1 MALTPGTRLGVL
13 CLCGAALLSAAEPTR
28 VPILGQIALPH
39 NYYYRELYLPQITT
53 GPSAPTWT
61 PDGKTVI
68 YSMGGTLWRQ
78 ALDADV
84 AEQLTDAAGTD
95 YQPDCSADGRSVA
108 FVRYDGRAVELMH
121 LDLTTGESHALTAN
135 RAVNLEPRWSPDGRR
150 LVFVSTEGTGHF
162 VLHVA
167 DMNNGR
173 IVTSRVVVPD
183 QKSETPRYYY
193 SPFDHAINPSWS
205 RDGKELVFV
214 SNHEIGHGTGD
225 IVRKSVDGND
235 RPRVVLHEETSW
247 KARPDVSPDGTRI
260 VYSSYVGRQWQQLWL
275 MPVDGGYP
283 LPLTYGDYDN
293 TEPRW
298 SPDGRAIA
306 FISNRDGNTALWAV
320 DAFSGKQ
327 RQIKIERRRYLSAHG
342 TLTLHIRDEQGR
354 ALATRVSIVD
364 ARHRPYAPDDAW
376 MFADDLLVPEQQTV
390 ETRYF
395 HSTGDSV
402 ISTPLGPLSVTVSHG
417 PSFEVAHVSVDLRS
431 PQQTLSVT
439 LKPLPGLDDLGRWWS
454 GDLHVHMNYGGHYR
468 NTPDRL
474 AAQAHSEDLNLVYN
488 LVVNKEQRVPDVASF
503 RTDVDPASDAT
514 TMILHGQE
522 FHSSY
527 WGHIGLLNLTDHLL
541 FPGYT
546 AYPFTAVASPFP
558 DNGMVADLAHQQRA
572 LVGYVHPFDEDVD
585 PVKDAP
591 LTNGLPVDAA
601 LGRVDYYEVVGFSD
615 HKASAAIWYRL
626 LDCGLKIPAG
636 AGTDA
641 MANYASLRGPVGLNR
656 VFVPAM
662 GPLTREAFLAGVKA
676 GRGVATNGARLLLA
690 SGTDQPGDTIR
701 LSAGAHA
708 LPYRAALRANYPV
721 DHLEIVWN
729 GQVVA
734 RLDPQS
740 ATRGGFL
747 DGTIPVD
754 RSGWLVLR
762 AWNDAPHANVLDIY
776 PYATTS
782 PIYVTVG
789 NDGRHSTAAAAYFL
803 SWLDRLETAAARSLA
818 YRTEAERQAVREDLR
833 KAKAF
838 YTSVRHAGSER

>member
-1 MALTPGTRLGVL
+1 MRKRVVTVL
-13 CLCGAALLSAAEPTR
+13 CLCGATLLSAAEPTR

-78 ALDADV
+78 AIDADV

-95 YQPDCSADGRSVA
+95 YQPDCSPDGRSVA

-121 LDLTTGESHALTAN
+121 LDLATGESHALTAN
-135 RAVNLEPRWSPDGRR
+135 KAVNLEPRWSPDGRR
-150 LVFVSTEGTGHF
+150 LAFVSTEGTRHF

-167 DMNNGR
+167 DVNNGR
-173 IVTSRVVVPD
+173 IATSRVVVPD

-193 SPFDHAINPSWS
+193 SPFDHAINPTWS
-205 RDGKELVFV
+205 RDGKDLVFV

-235 RPRVVLHEETSW
+235 RPRVVQREETSW
-247 KARPDVSPDGTRI
+247 KVRPDVSPDGTRI

-275 MPVDGGYP
+275 LPVDGGYP
-283 LPLTYGDYDN
+283 FPLTYGDYDN

-298 SPDGRAIA
+298 SPDGKAIA

-320 DAFSGKQ
+320 DAFSGEQ
-327 RQIKIERRRYLSAHG
+327 RQIKIERRRYVSAHG
-342 TLTLHIRDEQGR
+342 ALTLHVRDEQGR
-354 ALATRVSIVD
+354 ALATRVSIAD

-417 PSFEVAHVSVDLRS
+417 PSFEVAHVSVDLQS

-468 NTPDRL
+468 DTPDRL

-541 FPGYT
+541 LPGYT
-546 AYPFTAVASPFP
+546 AYPFTAAASPFP

-585 PVKDAP
+585 PVKDAT

-690 SGTDQPGDTIR
+690 SGTAQPGDTIR

-708 LPYRAALRANYPV
+708 LPYRTALRANYPV

-762 AWNDAPHANVLDIY
+762 AWNEAPHANVLDIY

-789 NDGRHSTAAAAYFL
+789 NDTRHSTAAAAYFL
-803 SWLDRLETAAARSLA
+803 SWLDRLDAAAAESLA
-818 YRTEAERQAVREDLR
+818 YRTEAERQAVREDIS

-838 YTSVRHAGSER
+838 YTSVRRAGSER